1 MIHRR
6 DAIPRTMPRASAHGR
21 RRGVKGAYDDAVG
34 GATTSGTAVSVDD
47 VVKLGTLLMLAKT
60 VNDWYAHTYGLNPL
74 GRARAFLG
82 RCWRDLRGGGGRG
95 SGGKRVSGKAFKG
108 KGRRVGKK

>member
-1 MIHRR
+1 
-6 DAIPRTMPRASAHGR
+6 MPRASAHGR

-95 SGGKRVSGKAFKG
+95 SGGKRVSGKEFKG